1 MTGFQN
7 RAPKSKKGVSRVSIS
22 DCRGH
27 LEIKSWEV
35 ERSEKEVEYDAEV
48 EFLNFNSCSPPAHL
62 LLTSPTSHSLHF
74 WLSGGTFYT
83 WVTKKPFGSGLYA
96 PWRGAY
102 RSGIFVMVQSIN
114 INQSIYISGY
124 LQSYWSFC
132 EFIWSSCNPRTVI
145 GKPVFVTAPSSCCWI
160 FLYDV
165 LHSKKEYIYIML
177 R

>member
-7 RAPKSKKGVSRVSIS
+7 RTPKSKNGVSRVSIS
-22 DCRGH
+22 DCKGIWRSN
-27 LEIKSWEV
+27 LERLSVRRRRWSVMQRWSSWT
-35 ERSEKEVEYDAEV
+35 SI
-48 EFLNFNSCSPPAHL
+48 PAHL
-62 LLTSPTSHSLHF
+62 PLTSPTSHSLHF

>member
-83 WVTKKPFGSGLYA
+83 WVTKNPLGSGLYA

-102 RSGIFVMVQSIN
+102 RSGIFVMVN
-114 INQSIYISGY
+114 ICCTPPASPPRPVEIYWLHNQGWNAQRP
-124 LQSYWSFC
+124 L
-132 EFIWSSCNPRTVI
+132 
-145 GKPVFVTAPSSCCWI
+145 
-160 FLYDV
+160 FLEWTR
-165 LHSKKEYIYIML
+165 L
-177 R
+177 